1 MINFLKNLFKKQ
13 TCLTKEKFKNRY
25 GLDQDDIDFFYYL
38 SGLNQEDEAVALSGF
53 MYLIFKSK
61 YNINKDIIKFNSE
74 LKIFLTEVYEKQ
86 TEFYKTIINV
96 SDFQMINEFL
106 DKKNYVC
113 SCQHLRQIEKFN
125 QQVKQITCLFKEI
138 KQLYPVQ
145 TKECNLEEQL
155 AKHFFDFEKYE
166 QLKLKF
172 PFIQYVDLN
181 EYIDKN
187 QIFMV
192 WLKNIRFNGFPKPE
206 SIYENNIKLYDY
218 IKVL

>member
-1 MINFLKNLFKKQ
+1 
-13 TCLTKEKFKNRY
+13 
-25 GLDQDDIDFFYYL
+25 
-38 SGLNQEDEAVALSGF
+38 

-61 YNINKDIIKFNSE
+61 YNIDKDIIKFNSE

-86 TEFYKTIINV
+86 TEFYQTIINV
-96 SDFQMINEFL
+96 SDFQMINVFL

-113 SCQHLRQIEKFN
+113 SCQHRKQIDKFN

-138 KQLYPVQ
+138 KQSYPVE
-145 TKECNLEEQL
+145 TEECNLEEQL

-172 PFIQYVDLN
+172 PFIQYVNLN
-181 EYIDKN
+181 GYINKN
-187 QIFMV
+187 QIFME

-206 SIYENNIKLYDY
+206 SIYKNNIKLYY
-218 IKVL
+218 LIK